1 MRRPLVILPPLF
13 YAARSQPRASGAAR
27 AFPGSVGLHGAV
39 LTDVCRDLFGDLIR
53 CGFRGV
59 IVLNGHY
66 ENAGFLFE
74 GIAAATEGR
83 PEATAVLIN
92 WWEQLHDADLPRIF
106 PHGFPGWEIEH
117 AGIAETSL
125 VEELYPELVREDR
138 KTDDSGTRVLTYDVF
153 PLPPDAVPPTG
164 VPARS
169 TPASRGIGRYIADAL
184 VERIDAIL
192 KRELGTD
199 PSVAGADDG
208 VSARGTAPAAAEDP
222 EGARAGNLYP
232 PSLTGQS
239 AGPPCSRGGPA
250 DFHEVGSV
258 NLANCYP
265 FMEGPILLNQDNVVR
280 FKVFCWLLFH
290 VH

>member
-1 MRRPLVILPPLF
+1 MNDGEPRLFEQMTWQEVASAVAAASVAVVPVGSLEQHGHHLPLGADALVSFGLARRLAARRPLVILPPLF
-13 YAARSQPRASGAAR
+13 YATRSQPRASGAAR

-39 LTDVCRDLFGDLIR
+39 LTDVCRDLVADLIR
-53 CGFRGV
+53 SGFRGV

-106 PHGFPGWEIEH
+106 PQGFPGWEIEH

-169 TPASRGIGRYIADAL
+169 TPASRSIGRYIADAL

-192 KRELGTD
+192 RLELDTE
-199 PSVAGADDG
+199 PSVADADDAHM
-208 VSARGTAPAAAEDP
+208 SNPA
-222 EGARAGNLYP
+222 
-232 PSLTGQS
+232 
-239 AGPPCSRGGPA
+239 
-250 DFHEVGSV
+250 
-258 NLANCYP
+258 
-265 FMEGPILLNQDNVVR
+265 
-280 FKVFCWLLFH
+280 
-290 VH
+290 